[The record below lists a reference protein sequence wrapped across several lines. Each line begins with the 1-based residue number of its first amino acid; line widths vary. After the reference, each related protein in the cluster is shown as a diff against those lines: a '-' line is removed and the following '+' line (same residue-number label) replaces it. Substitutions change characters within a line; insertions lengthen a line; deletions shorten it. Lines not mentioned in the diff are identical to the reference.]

1 MEQGQMVVVDIQAM
15 PGSITD
21 NFAQYKEQLDREMQ
35 PYQGAVVVEANY
47 RDAYKSR
54 ADLKK
59 VIDALETKRKAVKR
73 DYLMPYDE
81 FETKYKYMITSLTD
95 TWKSLDEQIK
105 SFDQKKVEEKTQ
117 AINEMIDE
125 RLAKEPEYIDK
136 LVRSCPFAIW
146 DKSWENKTTSMR
158 EIISI
163 FEERVSS
170 IKDHYVL
177 ISEYGEFAPEM
188 LEFYTKSGSITDTLR
203 QGSKLKERKAS
214 YELTL
219 QKARA
224 VAAQPSVFDDV
235 LPRDTQE
242 IQRPQPQP
250 EPLPSRTIVLD
261 EPSPANEKEKT
272 VVKVAMT
279 LSGPAFTIKWLMDA
293 ADLVGISHERFNPNK

>member
-35 PYQGAVVVEANY
+35 PYQGAVVVEDNY

-81 FETKYKYMITSLTD
+81 FEAKYKHMITSLTD
-95 TWKSLDEQIK
+95 TWKALDEQIK
-105 SFDQKKVEEKTQ
+105 GFDQKKVEEKTQ

-125 RLAKEPEYIDK
+125 RLSKEPDYIEK

-146 DKSWENKTTSMR
+146 NKSWENKTTSMR
-158 EIISI
+158 EITSF

-170 IKDHYVL
+170 IKEHYVL

-188 LEFYTKSGSITDTLR
+188 LEFYTKSGDITDTLR

-214 YELTL
+214 YDLTL

-235 LPRDTQE
+235 P
-242 IQRPQPQP
+242 QRT
-250 EPLPSRTIVLD
+250 ETIPLPKEKPVLSPKSTIVLD
-261 EPSPANEKEKT
+261 EPFPANEKETT

-279 LSGPAFTIKWLMDA
+279 LSGPAYTIKWLMDA
-293 ADLVGISHERFNPNK
+293 ADLVGISHER

>member
-1 MEQGQMVVVDIQAM
+1 MVVVDIQAM

-81 FETKYKYMITSLTD
+81 FEAKYKYMVASLTD
-95 TWKSLDEQIK
+95 TWRRLDEQIK
-105 SFDQKKVEEKTQ
+105 SFDQKKLEEKTRD
-117 AINEMIDE
+117 INEMIDE
-125 RLAKEPEYIDK
+125 RLAKEPDYIDK
-136 LVRSCPFAIW
+136 LVRSCPFAMW
-146 DKSWENKTTSMR
+146 DKSWENKTTSMK
-158 EIISI
+158 EITSV
-163 FEERVSS
+163 FEERVES
-170 IKDHYVL
+170 IKDHYVI

-203 QGSKLKERKAS
+203 MGSKLKERKAN

-224 VAAQPSVFDDV
+224 VAAQPSVFDNV
-235 LPRDTQE
+235 PMETQE
-242 IQRPQPQP
+242 IQMRQPQP
-250 EPLPSRTIVLD
+250 EPHPNRTIVLD
-261 EPSPANEKEKT
+261 EPFPANEKEKT

>member
-188 LEFYTKSGSITDTLR
+188 LEFYTRSGSITDTLR

-235 LPRDTQE
+235 PQRTE
-242 IQRPQPQP
+242 EVPRPQPKTDAAIGR
-250 EPLPSRTIVLD
+250 SIVLD
-261 EPSPANEKEKT
+261 EPFPANEKEKT

-279 LSGPAFTIKWLMDA
+279 LGGPAYTIKWLMDA